1 MEEFARCQCH
11 MASFRAIVGL
21 GVFLVSGCGLPRDY
35 PPLGH
40 VTGAITLDGQ
50 PVEGASVSFFPEEG
64 RSSTASTDAQ
74 GRYDLV
80 FVSNVRGAAVGDH
93 VVSISKIVPD
103 PKYVP
108 YALEKSAYDP
118 GPAMINLVPSRYSG
132 TRSELRAVVK
142 EGRNVVDFQLE
153 SKKSKK

>member
-1 MEEFARCQCH
+1 MELARVQCH
-11 MASFRAIVGL
+11 VASLHAIVGL
-21 GVFLVSGCGLPRDY
+21 GLFVLSGCGLPRDY
-35 PPLGH
+35 PPLGR
-40 VTGAITLDGQ
+40 VTGTVTLDGL

-64 RSSTASTDAQ
+64 RSSTASSDAQ

-80 FVSNVRGAAVGDH
+80 FVNNVRGAAVGDH

-118 GPAMINLVPSRYSG
+118 GPAMINLLPSRCSG
-132 TRSELRAVVK
+132 VKSELRAVVK
-142 EGRNVVDFQLE
+142 EGRNVVDFQLD
-153 SKKSKK
+153 SKKK